1 MVPMAEIV
9 VPTTCDDCQKK
20 FDVHVTAE
28 VGYFA
33 GMAHAPCPSCGHP
46 LGPFP
51 GKVLGVTE
59 RLES

>member
-1 MVPMAEIV
+1 VAEII
-9 VPTTCDDCQKK
+9 VPIACDSCNKK

-28 VGYFA
+28 IGYVA
-33 GMAHAPCPSCGHP
+33 GMAHASCPSCGHS

-59 RLES
+59 KPDA